1 MIRAMA
7 NSDSAFLWETE
18 AIRSTRRRARTTAS
32 PGRHEKTT
40 GDDWKTLKD
49 ASAATG
55 IPVPTLRKWARKESV
70 PSYLEDTALGQLRM
84 VSMTGV
90 LARAKELGR
99 EVDVEESETKA
110 AEPQKSK
117 VAEPAVPSRARTKES
132 EVTPVGFSPSPS
144 DEPDVPPGTMLVPID
159 AWDKMLL
166 QLGNLHEAGQQL
178 AEARER
184 AGKAETEAKF
194 LRERLS
200 EMRTELAEA
209 KAVGTAKAVE
219 PPNTSEP
226 EATPEPR
233 PMPPPEPIAHIPIE
247 TPDEADA
254 SQDGR
259 PKDTG
264 SPEPSSEDD
273 DHDIP
278 VRDLGKREDTPT
290 PSSTES
296 DDDSLTLT
304 DYSLRMIN
312 HIYSTWRA
320 RPRR

>member
-7 NSDSAFLWETE
+7 NSDSAFWWETE
-18 AIRSTRRRARTTAS
+18 AIRSTQRRARATVS
-32 PGRHEKTT
+32 PGRHEKKT

-70 PSYLEDTALGQLRM
+70 PSYLEDTPLGQLRM

-99 EVDVEESETKA
+99 EVHVEEQKPP
-110 AEPQKSK
+110 EPTPP
-117 VAEPAVPSRARTKES
+117 EPASSPQQVPQPSVPEPVEKNDS
-132 EVTPVGFSPSPS
+132 DVTPVGFSPPP
-144 DEPDVPPGTMLVPID
+144 DEPDVPAGTMLVPID
-159 AWDKMLL
+159 AWDKMLP

-200 EMRTELAEA
+200 EMRTELAET
-209 KAVGTAKAVE
+209 KKSE
-219 PPNTSEP
+219 PPKTAQP
-226 EATPEPR
+226 EVREPR

-247 TPDEADA
+247 TPEEEGPAEIF
-254 SQDGR
+254 
-259 PKDTG
+259 
-264 SPEPSSEDD
+264 SPEPPPEEDE
-273 DHDIP
+273 HDIP
-278 VRDLGKREDTPT
+278 VRDLGKREDAPA
-290 PSSTES
+290 PSSS
-296 DDDSLTLT
+296 DPDDDSLTLT